1 MRSQHGKRVSRA
13 TREGR
18 YINVQI
24 LEELEAI
31 TVSYDY
37 VRCVKMLKCS
47 VVGGTESVL
56 KGGRGTTKK
65 QMRFKVDL

>member
-1 MRSQHGKRVSRA
+1 M
-13 TREGR
+13 
-18 YINVQI
+18 
-24 LEELEAI
+24 EELEAI

-37 VRCVKMLKCS
+37 VRCVKKLKCS
-47 VVGGTESVL
+47 VVGGTEWVL

>member
-1 MRSQHGKRVSRA
+1 MSRDVEVEEGDKAPICGHNTVKGFHGWA

-37 VRCVKMLKCS
+37 YVRCVQMLKCS
-47 VVGGTESVL
+47 VVGGTDNE
-56 KGGRGTTKK
+56 
-65 QMRFKVDL
+65 